1 MRQDFE
7 YNYSH
12 DISRSNF
19 QGYLGFLTVLNTD
32 VLYNYEYNFVKS
44 HLDFQFRDF
53 INHWIRVETQPTDFL
68 NLNIFYKWGKDI
80 AYRLET
86 PMLGNET
93 NIRFSSEISVNENF
107 RISPTL
113 NYQAIQKLD
122 SNEYYFKGYI
132 GRLDIRYQFT
142 NFLDLRLI
150 SEYND
155 FSEQFFFQPLISW
168 RPNPDTI
175 FYLGGNQNYI
185 ETFTDYNSPH
195 YRVNKTQ
202 LFLKFQYLFK

>member
-1 MRQDFE
+1 MIKKNILWHSYNQYPNKDLIKRYRVSLRQDFE

-53 INHWIRVETQPTDFL
+53 INHWLRVETQPTDFL
-68 NLNIFYKWGKDI
+68 NFNIFYKWGKDI

-113 NYQAIQKLD
+113 NYQSIQNLD
-122 SNEYYFKGYI
+122 SDEYYFKGYI

-155 FSEQFFFQPLISW
+155 FSEQFFLSTPYFM
-168 RPNPDTI
+168 
-175 FYLGGNQNYI
+175 
-185 ETFTDYNSPH
+185 EA
-195 YRVNKTQ
+195 
-202 LFLKFQYLFK
+202 

>member
-1 MRQDFE
+1 
-7 YNYSH
+7 
-12 DISRSNF
+12 
-19 QGYLGFLTVLNTD
+19 
-32 VLYNYEYNFVKS
+32 
-44 HLDFQFRDF
+44 
-53 INHWIRVETQPTDFL
+53 
-68 NLNIFYKWGKDI
+68 
-80 AYRLET
+80 
-86 PMLGNET
+86 MLGNET

-113 NYQAIQKLD
+113 NYQAIQKLNSD
-122 SNEYYFKGYI
+122 EYYFKGYI

-175 FYLGGNQNYI
+175 FYLGLSLI
-185 ETFTDYNSPH
+185 H
-195 YRVNKTQ
+195 I
-202 LFLKFQYLFK
+202 